1 MVLRG
6 PEIILLFRYLC
17 DTLTYYLNQFGD
29 TAKRTARH
37 VCHPLIFAAV
47 QMEWKHPI
55 EYVLLMNN
63 QDGQVLTPRAAQ
75 ELIIEL
81 FAGSTVQKHE
91 IVRAVDE
98 AHTER
103 GGQSPAAGANRPVTQ
118 ALSKM
123 KQSELAENPE
133 RGVWSIKPARIK
145 TLAEFM
151 KWAKKFTPGE
161 YVFRGIRNGIYPIR
175 ASAYRRLKEEKSFLK
190 FLQINKDL
198 IDETILRGYD
208 EKNGR
213 PLSQLEILAELQHHG
228 AATCLIDFTYSAQI
242 ALWFACGQDSKASQ
256 GSENP
261 PNGKVFAVYNQL
273 PDFKQVDSKILEND
287 IDDFLR
293 DEENSPLYYWQPR
306 QQNNRI
312 IAQQSI
318 FLFGHPE
325 FEPDAECIIEGS
337 SKKKILTELKQVS
350 GITEAMLFP
359 DFETFASLRGVDEPY
374 TGRSTH
380 EYRELARE
388 QFNIGEYD
396 KAIDYYNR
404 AIDQDQDYAEAY
416 YERGQ
421 AKHRNEQYSLA
432 VLDFDKFINLNP
444 NYVEAYYY
452 RAEAKF
458 RIGNSDGAREDLE
471 TALLLTEE
479 SGDSGLLG
487 YIEGLLNDIS
497 EITTREEENE

>member
-1 MVLRG
+1 
-6 PEIILLFRYLC
+6 
-17 DTLTYYLNQFGD
+17 
-29 TAKRTARH
+29 
-37 VCHPLIFAAV
+37 
-47 QMEWKHPI
+47 
-55 EYVLLMNN
+55 MNN
-63 QDGQVLTPRAAQ
+63 RDGQVLMPSMAQ

-81 FAGSTVQKHE
+81 FAGATVRKQE
-91 IVRAVDE
+91 IVRGVDE

-103 GGQSPAAGANRPVTQ
+103 GGQPPAAGANRPVTH

-123 KQSELAENPE
+123 KQSGLAENPE
-133 RGVWSIKPARIK
+133 RGVWVIKPARIK

-151 KWAKKFTPGE
+151 KWAKKFTPGD
-161 YVFRGIRNGIYPIR
+161 YVFRGIRNETHPIR
-175 ASAYRRLKEEKSFLK
+175 ASAYRRLKNDRNFER

-208 EKNGR
+208 ERNGR
-213 PLSQLEILAELQHHG
+213 QLSHLEMLAELQHHG

-242 ALWFACGQDSKASQ
+242 ALWFACGQDSKTSQ
-256 GSENP
+256 NSENP

-273 PDFKQVDSKILEND
+273 PDFEKVKSNMLKND
-287 IDDFLR
+287 IDHFLQ

-318 FLFGHPE
+318 FLFGCPE
-325 FEPDAECIIEGS
+325 FEADAECVILVDGKED
-337 SKKKILTELKQVS
+337 ILTELKQVS

-359 DFETFASLRGVDEPY
+359 DFEKFASLRGVDEPY
-374 TGRSTH
+374 TGRSAH

-388 QFNIGEYD
+388 RFNVSEYD

-421 AKHRNEQYSLA
+421 AKHQNEQYSLA
-432 VLDFDKFINLNP
+432 VSDFDKFISLNS
-444 NYVEAYYY
+444 NHVEAHCY

-458 RIGNSDGAREDLE
+458 GLGDSDGAREDLE

-479 SGDSGLLG
+479 SGDSSLIG
-487 YIEGLLNDIS
+487 YIEGLLNDIDEVS
-497 EITTREEENE
+497 AGGSQDE